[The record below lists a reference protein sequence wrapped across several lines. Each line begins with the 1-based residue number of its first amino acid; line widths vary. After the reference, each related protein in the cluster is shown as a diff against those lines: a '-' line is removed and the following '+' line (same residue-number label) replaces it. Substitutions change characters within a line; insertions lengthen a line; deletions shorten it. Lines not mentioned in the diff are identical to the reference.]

1 MNGEVEICQDEKS
14 NYVRKTPLLGGT
26 VREVLDRWERL
37 ERRSLGLS
45 VIQATVESIV
55 YQMIPGAGLA
65 ISMEGVGIRCASPI
79 ERSAFETAL
88 QLGQVQIAA
97 VHHMTKSQLIL
108 HYATGIPL
116 EGSGVSRSEQC

>member
-1 MNGEVEICQDEKS
+1 MNGEVEICQDGKN
-14 NYVRKTPLLGGT
+14 NYVRKPPLLGGS

-37 ERRSLGLS
+37 ERRSLGIS
-45 VIQATVESIV
+45 VIQATVESLV

-88 QLGQVQIAA
+88 QSGQVQIAA

-116 EGSGVSRSEQC
+116 MGSSLSSSEQC